1 MRAHDYRSGSFYG
14 VECGVWLWY
23 VGRIYHDNFALP
35 KLPHCEE
42 FCLAPPMRDT
52 QNWYTNLFRWLF
64 WYIFCEPQQ
73 LEQIPAWKGL
83 PEVETML
90 KWHWRNGHN
99 VASSCNTGNKYIY
112 IYKVNKHE
120 QNKKQAEDTE
130 AKHQLCPGTQISQI
144 EEIWSIINRL
154 MAKSILIGYFLYRG

>member
-1 MRAHDYRSGSFYG
+1 MAITLH
-14 VECGVWLWY
+14 
-23 VGRIYHDNFALP
+23 
-35 KLPHCEE
+35 
-42 FCLAPPMRDT
+42 
-52 QNWYTNLFRWLF
+52 Q
-64 WYIFCEPQQ
+64 
-73 LEQIPAWKGL
+73 
-83 PEVETML
+83 
-90 KWHWRNGHN
+90 
-99 VASSCNTGNKYIY
+99 VATRVINIY